1 MPRVRHARIF
11 CEKQI
16 PRRYD
21 EMEPLKY
28 EPEIVTE
35 LFGKKIH
42 ILDLSREVSP
52 EMPHYP
58 GHMKTNL
65 WWHLTHEEC
74 RMRLGDT
81 PFEGYGVKGIVTC
94 DHVSTHV
101 DAVYHFNKHRP
112 DLTVDNISLHYMITP
127 AVWIDV
133 SHVKPRTHITLADV
147 KLALEKAGATL
158 KPGMTLLYY
167 TGVDRYWHDPL
178 TYVSQ
183 YPGLDR
189 EATAWILDQGVVN
202 VGTDAASLDNP
213 ADITYPNHTV
223 HGERLVIHTE
233 NVANITRIPRHTGF
247 YFAMF
252 PLKFVGA
259 TGSPVRALAI
269 WED

>member
-1 MPRVRHARIF
+1 MSKV
-11 CEKQI
+11 K
-16 PRRYD
+16 
-21 EMEPLKY
+21 EPAKY
-28 EPEIVTE
+28 QSEVVIE
-35 LFGKKIH
+35 LFGKKVH
-42 ILDLSREVSP
+42 ILDLGRELSP

-74 RMRLGDT
+74 KMRLGDT
-81 PFEGYGVKGIVTC
+81 PFEGYAVKGIVTC

-112 DLTVDNISLHYMITP
+112 DLTVENISFYDLITP
-127 AVWIDV
+127 AAWIDV

-147 KLALEKAGATL
+147 KEALEKAKVTL
-158 KPGMTLLYY
+158 KPGITLLYY
-167 TGVDRYWHDPL
+167 TGIDAKWGDTA

-189 EATAWILDQGVVN
+189 EATEWILDRGVVN
-202 VGTDAASLDNP
+202 VCTDATSLDNP
-213 ADITYPNHTV
+213 ADITYPNHTI

-233 NVANITRIPRHTGF
+233 NIANMPKIPRHDNF

-259 TGSPVRALAI
+259 TGSPVRAVAM
-269 WED
+269 WEE